1 MLGAAHLG
9 QHSSESARFAPFL
22 TLSVVS
28 CQTVNLRNRGSSS
41 KLRKGTHD
49 RVSSSDGEGCVKGPT
64 SIFFEMGAQELKNRG
79 SSDCSLGEDLLKS
92 KWLTEKKKNRRLL
105 RI

>member
-1 MLGAAHLG
+1 MLGAAQLG
-9 QHSSESARFAPFL
+9 QHSSVSARFAPFL

-28 CQTVNLRNRGSSS
+28 CQTVNLRNRDLSSQPGN
-41 KLRKGTHD
+41 GTRD

-64 SIFFEMGAQELKNRG
+64 SIFFETGAQEFKNRG
-79 SSDCSLGEDLLKS
+79 SSDCSLDEDLLKS